1 MAELD
6 EPIDVQVDEAFAP
19 LVQVHELQRVA
30 AAVLL
35 HAQAADGRLVIVVT
49 DDDAVQTLNREYRM
63 VDAATDVLSFPAQDV
78 AGDAPELVLPPELA
92 AEMRQYLGD
101 VVIAYPY
108 AARQAAHFGNSVAA
122 ELRLLTAH
130 GVLHLLGYD
139 HATSED
145 EAEMWAV
152 QEQVL
157 SAFGDAAIARRTYDE

>member
-1 MAELD
+1 VAELD
-6 EPIDVQVDEAFAP
+6 EPLDVQVDEAFAT
-19 LVQVHELQRVA
+19 LVHVHELQRVA

-63 VDAATDVLSFPAQDV
+63 VDAATDVLSFAAQDV

-145 EAEMWAV
+145 EAAMWAV